1 MQDIL
6 DRFHQ
11 YLDAFWRRRWIAFAS
26 AVGLSLA
33 GWGAVAALPDT
44 YEAQAKVFVDT
55 ASVLTPL
62 LRGVAVENDV
72 GYQIAVMR
80 ETLLSRPNLEEVA
93 RDTDLD
99 LTAKTRGEMEA
110 VVTALAQRIRID
122 STKTNIFTI
131 AYRDQQ
137 QRRAHDVVQALM
149 TMFVQN
155 NLGRSRQDMEV
166 ARDFLAQQIAEYEN
180 KLDTAE
186 RTLAV
191 FKQENME
198 LLPGQSGLQ
207 NALANAQAQLAL
219 RRSELSDAL
228 TRERLLAKEL
238 ANTPATLTQQAGA
251 FGAGPPTGV
260 EARIMAVRGR
270 LEELRARYT
279 DQHPDVQ
286 AAERQMMGLLEELEA
301 ESGPAAG
308 LGGDALGRAGPTVP
322 AGIQTP
328 NPTYGELRILLV
340 EQRATVETLRRRIEE
355 SANDV
360 TQIRSRLE
368 QVPEVEAQLQKLNRD
383 YEVWKSKYEELLTR
397 RESAQI
403 SSERDLQSDQVQ
415 FRIIEP
421 PQIPTVA
428 AGPPRSLFMSAVLV
442 VAVGAGIGLT
452 VLLGLFRNTYATS
465 GQLRRDFDLPVI
477 GALTQLR
484 DRRAAIRR
492 LFSNIGL
499 SVALVG
505 FLGVFGTLQMVEQ
518 HVGFGTVLKQPLS
531 PQALK
536 TVLSTTLDGV
546 QAGRSGGPNP

>member
-6 DRFHQ
+6 DRFYQ

-72 GYQIAVMR
+72 EYQIAVMR
-80 ETLLSRPNLEEVA
+80 ETLLSRPNMQQVA
-93 RDTDLD
+93 RDTDFD
-99 LTAKTRGEMEA
+99 LMAETPAEMEA
-110 VVTALAQRIRID
+110 VVTGLAERINIQ

-137 QRRAHDVVQALM
+137 QQRAHDVVQALM

-155 NLGRSRQDMEV
+155 NLGQSRKDMEV
-166 ARDFLAQQIAEYEN
+166 ARRFLAQQIAEYEN

-228 TRERLLAKEL
+228 TRERLLAREL

-270 LEELRARYT
+270 LEELRSRYT

-286 AAERQMMGLLEELEA
+286 AAERQMAGLLEELEA
-301 ESGPAAG
+301 QSAPAVGP
-308 LGGDALGRAGPTVP
+308 GGDGPGPGVP

-340 EQRATVETLRRRIEE
+340 EQRATVETLRRQIEE
-355 SANDV
+355 SANNV
-360 TQIRSRLE
+360 IQIRARLE

-383 YEVWKSKYEELLTR
+383 HEVMKSKYEELLTR

-421 PQIPTVA
+421 PQIPTIA

-452 VLLGLFRNTYATS
+452 ILLGLFRSTYATS

-477 GALTQLR
+477 GVVTQLR

-492 LFSNIGL
+492 LLSNVGL
-499 SVALVG
+499 SVGLVG
-505 FLGVFGTLQMVEQ
+505 FLGLFGTLQMVEQ
-518 HVGFGTVLKQPLS
+518 HVGFGTVLEQPLT
-531 PQALK
+531 PRAVK
-536 TVLSTTLDGV
+536 TVLSTTLDRV
-546 QAGRSGGPNP
+546 QANQPGGALQ